1 MNNLKKITASALAL
15 VLSLGLV
22 ACNSKPGNSE
32 GKVDTTTS
40 SDNQEPAGK
49 TEETAGKKL
58 LVWGPAEDQAEAS
71 GNWLKKQAEEFNKE
85 KGYDVKFEFGT
96 VGEPDA
102 KTEVLKDVSAAADVY
117 LFAND
122 QIREL
127 VDGQALA
134 RLGGNF
140 EEYVK
145 TTNGETYASSV
156 TVDDAI
162 YAFPFTSNTWFM
174 YYDKSVFSEE
184 DVKSLDTMLEKGRVE
199 FPLQNSW
206 YIQAFFLANGGT
218 MFGDSTDN
226 EAGIDFGGEKGY
238 EVAHYLIDLVA
249 NKNFFVTDQNGFG
262 IGGLGSDIDAF
273 FSGSWDAVA
282 VKEKLGDNMGAAQLP
297 TAKING
303 QDKQLISFA
312 GTKAVGVNPNS
323 KDQALA
329 MEFAQWLAR
338 PEAQKAH
345 FEARNVI
352 PAHKD
357 LLEDPTIQ
365 ESEVAVAEMNTM
377 LNTSF
382 LQPFVAGMSQ
392 WWSPAE
398 NFGSQLASGEITH
411 ENVEQY
417 VDEFNKQVNSS
428 VLD

>member
-22 ACNSKPGNSE
+22 ACNTKPGTDGGSTDTPAASE
-32 GKVDTTTS
+32 GK
-40 SDNQEPAGK
+40 
-49 TEETAGKKL
+49 TEGTAGKKL

-96 VGEPDA
+96 VAEPDA

-117 LFAND
+117 LFASD
-122 QIREL
+122 QTREL
-127 VDGQALA
+127 VEGKALA
-134 RLGGNF
+134 RLGGKY
-140 EEYVK
+140 EEDVKASNAENYVK
-145 TTNGETYASSV
+145 SV
-156 TVDDAI
+156 TIDDAL

-174 YYDKSVFSEE
+174 YYDKSVFSE
-184 DVKSLDTMLEKGRVE
+184 DDIKSLDTMLEKGRVE
-199 FPLQNSW
+199 FPLKNSW

-238 EVAHYLIDLVA
+238 EVANYLVDLVA

-262 IGGLGSDIDAF
+262 IGGLGKDIDAF
-273 FSGSWDAVA
+273 FSGSWDANA
-282 VKEKLGDNMGAAQLP
+282 VKEKLGDNMGIAQLP

-303 QDKQLISFA
+303 KDLQLKAFA
-312 GTKAVGVNPNS
+312 ATKAVGVNPGS
-323 KDQALA
+323 KDLTLA

-338 PEAQKAH
+338 PEAQKSH
-345 FEARNVI
+345 FDARNVI

-357 LLEDPTIQ
+357 LLNNP
-365 ESEVAVAEMNTM
+365 EVKDNAIANAEINTM

-382 LQPFVAGMSQ
+382 PQPFVAKMSQ

-398 NFGSQLASGEITH
+398 NFGTQLASGEINH
-411 ENVEQY
+411 DNVEKY
-417 VDEFNKQVNSS
+417 VDEFNKQINSS

>member
-1 MNNLKKITASALAL
+1 MNNLKKITAGALAL

-22 ACNSKPGNSE
+22 ACNSKPGKKGGEENAPS
-32 GKVDTTTS
+32 KSDSKTS
-40 SDNQEPAGK
+40 DK
-49 TEETAGKKL
+49 TEDKSEKKL
-58 LVWGPAEDQAEAS
+58 LVWGPAEDLAEAS
-71 GNWLKKQAEEFNKE
+71 GDWLKKQAEEFNKE
-85 KGYDVKFEFGT
+85 KGYNVKFEFGT
-96 VGEPDA
+96 VAEPDA

-117 LFAND
+117 LFASD
-122 QIREL
+122 QTREL
-127 VDGQALA
+127 VEGKALA
-134 RLGGNF
+134 RLGGKF
-140 EEYVK
+140 EEDVKASNSENYVK
-145 TTNGETYASSV
+145 SL
-156 TVDDAI
+156 TVDDAL

-184 DVKSLDTMLEKGRVE
+184 DIKSLDTMLEKGRVE

-238 EVAHYLIDLVA
+238 QVGHYLVDLVA

-262 IGGLGSDIDAF
+262 IGGLGKDIDAI
-273 FSGSWDAVA
+273 FSGSWDAKN

-303 QDKQLISFA
+303 KDMQLKAFA
-312 GTKAVGVNPNS
+312 ATKAVGVNPHS

-338 PEAQKAH
+338 PEAQKSH
-345 FEARNVI
+345 FETRNVI

-357 LLEDPTIQ
+357 LLKDPAVQ
-365 ESEVAVAEMNTM
+365 ANEVAVAEINTM
-377 LNTSF
+377 SNTSF
-382 LQPFVAGMSQ
+382 PQPFVAKMSQ
-392 WWSPAE
+392 WWDPAA
-398 NFGSQLASGEITH
+398 NFGTQLASGEIKH
-411 ENVEQY
+411 DNVEKY
-417 VDEFNKQVNSS
+417 VDEFNKQINSS

>member
-1 MNNLKKITASALAL
+1 
-15 VLSLGLV
+15 
-22 ACNSKPGNSE
+22 
-32 GKVDTTTS
+32 
-40 SDNQEPAGK
+40 
-49 TEETAGKKL
+49 
-58 LVWGPAEDQAEAS
+58 
-71 GNWLKKQAEEFNKE
+71 
-85 KGYDVKFEFGT
+85 
-96 VGEPDA
+96 
-102 KTEVLKDVSAAADVY
+102 
-117 LFAND
+117 
-122 QIREL
+122 
-127 VDGQALA
+127 
-134 RLGGNF
+134 
-140 EEYVK
+140 
-145 TTNGETYASSV
+145 
-156 TVDDAI
+156 
-162 YAFPFTSNTWFM
+162 
-174 YYDKSVFSEE
+174 
-184 DVKSLDTMLEKGRVE
+184 
-199 FPLQNSW
+199 
-206 YIQAFFLANGGT
+206 

-238 EVAHYLIDLVA
+238 EVAHYLVDLVA

-262 IGGLGSDIDAF
+262 IGGLGKDIDAF
-273 FSGSWDAVA
+273 FSGSWDANN

-365 ESEVAVAEMNTM
+365 ASEVAVAEMNTM

-392 WWSPAE
+392 WWDPAA
-398 NFGSQLASGEITH
+398 NFGTQLASGEIKH
-411 ENVEQY
+411 DNVEKY
-417 VDEFNKQVNSS
+417 VDEFNKQINSS